1 MLDLGAIQAANEAK
15 QALVNQLGRIERR
28 EWPGLV
34 SAFVCSLGAH
44 QTPDPAVVLTL
55 IVDLVTQVS
64 RLPGGRLLPKP
75 AEFVPSI
82 ENRDYLSSSHKEKIL
97 EGLATDL
104 RRWLSQGEPASRA
117 AEISAFIDAHLS
129 ERLTLESLAKTF
141 GSSRRCLSQLYKKHS
156 GLTLHAYI
164 ARQRIRHAG
173 ELVRRGEKVEVAM
186 LEVGYH
192 NKTHFY
198 RAFERYAGSKPGAY
212 AQRSTTDSVR

>member
-1 MLDLGAIQAANEAK
+1 MLDLVAIQAANEAK
-15 QALVNQLGRIERR
+15 QVLVSQLARIERR

-44 QTPDPAVVLTL
+44 QTPDPAAVLTL

-82 ENRDYLSSSHKEKIL
+82 KNRDYLSSSHKEEML

-104 RRWLSQGEPASRA
+104 RRWLSQAEPASRA
-117 AEISAFIDAHLS
+117 AEVSAFIDAHLS

-141 GSSRRCLSQLYKKHS
+141 CSSPRCLSQLYKKHS
-156 GLTLHAYI
+156 GLTVHTYI

-212 AQRSTTDSVR
+212 AQRSDD